1 MRAEKDEV
9 AERRSDSR
17 GEMVLFDEDTLENRI
32 DKETGKGP
40 CNTLHRLR
48 RARKVTSWRARRPL
62 QAI

>member
-1 MRAEKDEV
+1 
-9 AERRSDSR
+9 
-17 GEMVLFDEDTLENRI
+17 MVLFDEDTLENRI